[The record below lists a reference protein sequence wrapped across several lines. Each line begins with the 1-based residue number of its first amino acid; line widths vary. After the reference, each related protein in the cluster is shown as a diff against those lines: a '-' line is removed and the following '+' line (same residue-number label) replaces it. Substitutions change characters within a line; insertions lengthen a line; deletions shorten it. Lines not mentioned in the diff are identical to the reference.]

1 MPRRSTTTA
10 STPFGLEALEE
21 LPAVLGG
28 ADGVGV
34 ALEDGHGVA
43 VEGGQVD
50 DADLERPCRLGL
62 GLDDL
67 ALGVL
72 LVQLDLLAGQLVDLP
87 LLGVGRLDDQADLGA
102 ARAADVAD
110 DVAELLLDEVDLLAV
125 LLLDADDLVLGLEP
139 AVLVGGHA
147 GDDLLDDR
155 VAVLGLERGA
165 DALEREV
172 ELLVDHVLERL
183 GAHVARVRVEGP
195 GQAGEVDL
203 EQVARC
209 RTGGTSGCGRGS
221 GS

>member
-1 MPRRSTTTA
+1 MTA
-10 STPFGLEALEE
+10 STLFGLEVADQLA
-21 LPAVLGG
+21 AVLGG

-34 ALEDGHGVA
+34 ALEDGLGVA
-43 VEGGQVD
+43 VEGRQVD
-50 DADLERPCRLGL
+50 HADLERLAVLGL

-72 LVQLDLLAGQLVDLP
+72 LEQLDLLAGQLVDLP
-87 LLGVGRLDDQADLGA
+87 LLGAGRLDDQPDLGA

-155 VAVLGLERGA
+155 VAVLRLERGA
-165 DALEREV
+165 DPFEREV
-172 ELLVDHVLERL
+172 ELLADRVLERP

-195 GQAGEVDL
+195 GQAAEVDL
-203 EQVARC
+203 EQLGHVELVD
-209 RTGGTSGCGRGS
+209 TSGSGRGS